1 MDGRD
6 VWGSLQTQE
15 FISVLFLLVAAL
27 QPLQTD
33 SDASVSSLAIQTTY
47 ILRSPRAQRQKGFIL
62 RLLSCWCLEPC
73 GRLVWT

>member
-15 FISVLFLLVAAL
+15 CISVLFLLASAL
-27 QPLQTD
+27 QPLQRD
-33 SDASVSSLAIQTTY
+33 SDLCVSSLAVQTIY

-62 RLLSCWCLEPC
+62 RVLGCWCLQPC
-73 GRLVWT
+73 SSLVRM